1 MCSGCG
7 DERRGNDSDS
17 SADYN
22 DRAVRSLKVDY
33 NLKPSMDIE
42 VIIRDENGKN
52 MPSVS
57 YINAI
62 LQKMCHATWIDEDSA
77 VEMAVRP
84 ILNGTLNV
92 PLAAII
98 NVEEEIEKTE
108 QGNQTSAAGN
118 QTWRGHAEQSE
129 FRKQG
134 SRSKGQRRA

>member
-1 MCSGCG
+1 MCI
-7 DERRGNDSDS
+7 R
-17 SADYN
+17 
-22 DRAVRSLKVDY
+22 DRLITMIEAVRSLKVDY

-42 VIIRDENGKN
+42 VIIRDENGNN

-62 LQKMCHATWIDEDSA
+62 LQKMCHATWISEDSA

-98 NVEEEIEKTE
+98 NVEEEIAVSYTHLDVYKRQVATLYVSYFFHQYSGAVKSTE
-108 QGNQTSAAGN
+108 TNI
-118 QTWRGHAEQSE
+118 
-129 FRKQG
+129 
-134 SRSKGQRRA
+134 